1 MGVFFYQ
8 KLNKMQEIKIWIPDA
23 ETDDD
28 KMSFMMLPLLEEVCN
43 EDN

>member
-28 KMSFMMLPLLEEVCN
+28 KMSYIMYELMQESEN
-43 EDN
+43 N